1 MPKKMLD
8 SNLASDYRALMR
20 LFNIGDSERNFKILE
35 EELIENNSLIGIL
48 KDRYDLNREFDEDD
62 FLTPIYSMGFITL
75 KSEIVGG
82 LYEFEIPNYVIKML
96 YFNYFAIGSKD
107 GVEFIFVHDQSM

>member
-1 MPKKMLD
+1 LTT
-8 SNLASDYRALMR
+8 RAIIK

-35 EELIENNSLIGIL
+35 QLIENNSITGVL

-62 FLTPIYSMGFITL
+62 FMTLIYSMGFITI
-75 KSEIVGG
+75 KDEIVGG

-96 YFNYFAIGSKD
+96 YFNYFA
-107 GVEFIFVHDQSM
+107 VEIEKRNSFKI